1 MVIVAARDEPMYGIK
16 RIKRAPTTALLLK
29 MNFSEISGANSPRG
43 ERDRL
48 LRINSPLQ
56 GVVLL

>member
-1 MVIVAARDEPMYGIK
+1 MYGIN

-29 MNFSEISGANSPRG
+29 MYFSEISGANSPRG

>member
-1 MVIVAARDEPMYGIK
+1 VAARDEPMYGIK

-29 MNFSEISGANSPRG
+29 MNFSEISEANSPRG

-48 LRINSPLQ
+48 LRINSPIRR
-56 GVVLL
+56 VVLL